1 MSLIRNILLWASKNY
16 WISHKLPKYK
26 FVQKSVSR
34 FMPGET
40 LDDALNKSSELEDI
54 GYGTIIT
61 YLGENSS
68 SKSQTLNTVKQYKKA
83 LEDIYSKSLKTVIS
97 VKLTQLGLDID
108 EELCI
113 DNLKELLKLAE
124 FKNTFIWIDMEEYIY
139 LEQTLKIYKKL
150 ILKHNNIGITLQSY
164 LYRSEDDLKSL
175 LEIAPY
181 IRLVKGA
188 YAEHSSV
195 SMQNRNEIS
204 DNYIKLANLMLG
216 KNILKNGLIP
226 SFATHDH
233 QIIYSLIKKINADKI
248 DQIHYEFNMLYGIR
262 RDLQD
267 EILKSDQNLKI
278 LISYGE
284 EWFPWYVRRLAENP
298 KNLFLL
304 LK

>member
-1 MSLIRNILLWASKNY
+1 
-16 WISHKLPKYK
+16 
-26 FVQKSVSR
+26 
-34 FMPGET
+34 MPGET
-40 LDDALNKSSELEDI
+40 LDHALSKCSELEDI

-61 YLGENSS
+61 YLGENSLN
-68 SKSQTLNTVKQYKKA
+68 KTQTLNTVKKYKDA
-83 LEDIYSKSLKTVIS
+83 LEDIDFRSLETVIS

-108 EELCI
+108 EELCVE
-113 DNLKELLKLAE
+113 NLKQLLKAAE
-124 FKNTFIWIDMEEYIY
+124 LKNTFVWIDMEEYIY
-139 LEQTLKIYKKL
+139 LELTLKIYKEL

-164 LYRSEDDLKSL
+164 LYRSEDDLRLL

-188 YAEHSSV
+188 YAENSSI

-204 DNYIKLANLMLG
+204 DNYIKLANLMLE
-216 KNILKNGLIP
+216 KKILKNGLKP

-233 QIIYSLIKKINADKI
+233 QIIYSLIKKINTDKI
-248 DQIHYEFNMLYGIR
+248 DKIYYEFNMLYGIR

>member
-1 MSLIRNILLWASKNY
+1 MSLIRNILLWSSKNY
-16 WISHKLPKYK
+16 WISRKLPKYK

-40 LDDALNKSSELEDI
+40 LEHALSKCSELEDI

-61 YLGENSS
+61 YLGENSLN
-68 SKSQTLNTVKQYKKA
+68 KTQTLNTVKKYQDA
-83 LEDIYSKSLKTVIS
+83 LEDIDLRSLKTVVS

-108 EELCI
+108 EELCVE
-113 DNLKELLKLAE
+113 NLKQLLKAAKL
-124 FKNTFIWIDMEEYIY
+124 KNTFVWIDMEEYIY
-139 LEQTLKIYKKL
+139 LELTLKIYKEL

-164 LYRSEDDLKSL
+164 LYRSEDDLRSL

-188 YAEHSSV
+188 YAENSSV

-204 DNYIKLANLMLG
+204 DNYIKLANLMLE
-216 KNILKNGLIP
+216 KKILKGGLIP

-233 QIIYSLIKKINADKI
+233 QIIYSLIKKINTDKI
-248 DQIHYEFNMLYGIR
+248 DKIHYEFNMLYGIR

-267 EILKSDQNLKI
+267 EILKLDQNLKI

>member
-1 MSLIRNILLWASKNY
+1 MSIIRNILLWSSKNY

-40 LDDALNKSSELEDI
+40 LEHALSKCSELEDI
-54 GYGTIIT
+54 DYGTIIT
-61 YLGENSS
+61 YLGENSL
-68 SKSQTLNTVKQYKKA
+68 SKIQTLNTVKQYKDA
-83 LEDIYSKSLKTVIS
+83 LEDIDSRSLKTVIS

-108 EELCI
+108 EGLCI
-113 DNLKELLKLAE
+113 DNLKQLLKVAE
-124 FKNTFIWIDMEEYIY
+124 LKNTFVWIDMEEYIY
-139 LEQTLKIYKKL
+139 LELTLKIYKKL
-150 ILKHNNIGITLQSY
+150 IPKHNNIGITLQSY

-175 LEIAPY
+175 LDIAPY

-188 YAEHSSV
+188 YAEDSSV
-195 SMQNRNEIS
+195 SMQNRNEIY
-204 DNYIKLANLMLG
+204 DNYLKLANLMLG
-216 KNILKNGLIP
+216 KKILKNGLIS

-233 QIIYSLIKKINADKI
+233 QIIYSLINKINADEIEKY
-248 DQIHYEFNMLYGIR
+248 HYEFNMLYGIR

>member
-1 MSLIRNILLWASKNY
+1 MSLVRNILLWSSKNY

-34 FMPGET
+34 FMPGEK
-40 LDDALNKSSELEDI
+40 LDDALSKSYELENM

-61 YLGENSS
+61 YLGENSLS
-68 SKSQTLNTVKQYKKA
+68 KA
-83 LEDIYSKSLKTVIS
+83 LTLKTVNQYQDALERIDERSLKTVIS

-108 EELCI
+108 EKLCF
-113 DNLKELLKLAE
+113 DNLKQLLKEAE
-124 FKNTFIWIDMEEYIY
+124 LKNTFVWIDMEEYIY
-139 LEQTLKIYKKL
+139 LELTLKIYKKL
-150 ILKHNNIGITLQSY
+150 IQEHQNIGITLQSY

-188 YAEHSSV
+188 YSEDSSV
-195 SMQNRNEIS
+195 SMQNRNEI
-204 DNYIKLANLMLG
+204 DGNYLKLANLMLE
-216 KNILKNGLIP
+216 KKILKNGLIP

-233 QIIYSLIKKINADKI
+233 HIIYSLINNINAAEIEKY
-248 DQIHYEFNMLYGIR
+248 HYEFNMLYGIR
-262 RDLQD
+262 RDLQN
-267 EILKSDQNLKI
+267 EILKSGQNLKI

>member
-1 MSLIRNILLWASKNY
+1 MSLVRNILLWSSKNY

-34 FMPGET
+34 FMPGEK
-40 LDDALNKSSELEDI
+40 LDDALSKSYELENM

-61 YLGENSS
+61 YLGENSL
-68 SKSQTLNTVKQYKKA
+68 SKALTLKTVNQYQDA
-83 LEDIYSKSLKTVIS
+83 LEDIDERSLKTVIS

-108 EELCI
+108 EELCF
-113 DNLKELLKLAE
+113 DNLKQLLKEAE
-124 FKNTFIWIDMEEYIY
+124 LKNTFVWIDMEEYIY
-139 LEQTLKIYKKL
+139 LELTLKIYKKL
-150 ILKHNNIGITLQSY
+150 IQEHQNIGITLQSY

-188 YAEHSSV
+188 YSEDSSV
-195 SMQNRNEIS
+195 SMQNRNEI
-204 DNYIKLANLMLG
+204 DGNYLKLANLMLE
-216 KNILKNGLIP
+216 KKILKNGLIP

-233 QIIYSLIKKINADKI
+233 HIIYSLINNINAAEIEKY
-248 DQIHYEFNMLYGIR
+248 HYEFNMLYGIR
-262 RDLQD
+262 RDLQN
-267 EILKSDQNLKI
+267 EILKSGQNLKI

>member
-26 FVQKSVSR
+26 FVQKSVLR

-40 LDDALNKSSELEDI
+40 LDHALSKCSELEDI

-61 YLGENSS
+61 YLGENSLT
-68 SKSQTLNTVKQYKKA
+68 KTQTLNTVKQYKDA
-83 LEDIYSKSLKTVIS
+83 LGSIDSRSLKSVIS

-108 EELCI
+108 EELCV
-113 DNLKELLKLAE
+113 DNLKQLLNMADL
-124 FKNTFIWIDMEEYIY
+124 KNTFVWIDMEEYIY
-139 LEQTLKIYKKL
+139 LELTLKIYKKL
-150 ILKHNNIGITLQSY
+150 IQKHNNIGITLQSY
-164 LYRSEDDLKSL
+164 LYRSEDDLESL
-175 LEIAPY
+175 LDIAPY

-188 YAEHSSV
+188 YAEDSSV
-195 SMQNRNEIS
+195 SMHNRNEIY
-204 DNYIKLANLMLG
+204 DNYIKLANIMLE

-233 QIIYSLIKKINADKI
+233 QIIYSLINKINVDKI
-248 DQIHYEFNMLYGIR
+248 DKSNYEFSMLYGIR

-267 EILKSDQNLKI
+267 EILNSDQNLKI

-298 KNLFLL
+298 KNLILL
-304 LK
+304 IK

>member
-1 MSLIRNILLWASKNY
+1 MSLIRNILLWSSKNY

-40 LDDALNKSSELEDI
+40 LEHALNKCSELEDI

-61 YLGENSS
+61 YLGENSL
-68 SKSQTLNTVKQYKKA
+68 SKTQILNTVKQYKDS
-83 LEDIYSKSLKTVIS
+83 LENIDSRSLKTVIS

-108 EELCI
+108 EELCV
-113 DNLKELLKLAE
+113 DNLEQLLNAADL
-124 FKNTFIWIDMEEYIY
+124 KNTFVWIDMEEYIY
-139 LEQTLKIYKKL
+139 LELTLKIYKKL
-150 ILKHNNIGITLQSY
+150 IQKHNNIGITLQSY

-175 LEIAPY
+175 LGIAPY

-188 YAEHSSV
+188 YAEDSSV
-195 SMQNRNEIS
+195 SMQNRKEIY
-204 DNYIKLANLMLG
+204 DNYIKLANIMLE

-233 QIIYSLIKKINADKI
+233 HIIYSLINKINLDKI
-248 DQIHYEFNMLYGIR
+248 DKSNYEFNMLYGIR
-262 RDLQD
+262 KDLQY
-267 EILKSDQNLKI
+267 EILNSDQNLKI

-298 KNLFLL
+298 KNLLL
-304 LK
+304 LIK

>member
-1 MSLIRNILLWASKNY
+1 MSLIRNILLWSSKNY

-40 LDDALNKSSELEDI
+40 LDHALSKCSELEDI
-54 GYGTIIT
+54 DYGTIIT
-61 YLGENSS
+61 YLGENSL
-68 SKSQTLNTVKQYKKA
+68 SKTQTLNIVKHYKDS
-83 LEDIYSKSLKTVIS
+83 LENIDSRSLKTVIS

-108 EELCI
+108 EELCV
-113 DNLKELLKLAE
+113 DNLEQLLNAADL
-124 FKNTFIWIDMEEYIY
+124 KNTFVWIDMEEYIY
-139 LEQTLKIYKKL
+139 LELTLKIYKKL
-150 ILKHNNIGITLQSY
+150 IQKHNNIGITLQSY

-175 LEIAPY
+175 LDIAPY

-188 YAEHSSV
+188 YAEDSSV
-195 SMQNRNEIS
+195 SMQNRKEIY
-204 DNYIKLANLMLG
+204 DNYIKLANIMLE

-233 QIIYSLIKKINADKI
+233 HIIYSLINNINLDKI
-248 DQIHYEFNMLYGIR
+248 DKSNYEFNMLYGIR
-262 RDLQD
+262 KDLQY
-267 EILKSDQNLKI
+267 EILNSDQNLKI

-298 KNLFLL
+298 KNLLL
-304 LK
+304 LIK

>member
-1 MSLIRNILLWASKNY
+1 MSLIRNILLWSSKNY

-40 LDDALNKSSELEDI
+40 LEHALSKSSELEDI

-61 YLGENSS
+61 YLGENSLN
-68 SKSQTLNTVKQYKKA
+68 KTQTLNTVKQYKDA
-83 LEDIYSKSLKTVIS
+83 LEDIDSRSLKTVIS

-108 EELCI
+108 EGLCI
-113 DNLKELLKLAE
+113 DNLKQLLKVAE
-124 FKNTFIWIDMEEYIY
+124 LKNTFVWIDMEEYIY
-139 LEQTLKIYKKL
+139 LELTLKIYKKL
-150 ILKHNNIGITLQSY
+150 IQKHNNIGITLQSY

-175 LEIAPY
+175 LGIAPY

-188 YAEHSSV
+188 YAEDSSV
-195 SMQNRNEIS
+195 SMHNRNEIY
-204 DNYIKLANLMLG
+204 DNYLKLANLMLG
-216 KNILKNGLIP
+216 KKILNNGLIP

-233 QIIYSLIKKINADKI
+233 QIIYYLINKINADEIEKY
-248 DQIHYEFNMLYGIR
+248 HYEFNMLYGIR

-267 EILKSDQNLKI
+267 EILKSAQNLKI

>member
-1 MSLIRNILLWASKNY
+1 MSLIRNILLWSSKNY

-34 FMPGET
+34 FMPGEK
-40 LDDALNKSSELEDI
+40 LDHALNKCSELEDI

-61 YLGENSS
+61 YLGENSLN
-68 SKSQTLNTVKQYKKA
+68 KTQTLNTVKKYKDA
-83 LEDIYSKSLKTVIS
+83 LIDIDLRSLKTVIS

-108 EELCI
+108 EELCVE
-113 DNLKELLKLAE
+113 NLKQLLKAAE
-124 FKNTFIWIDMEEYIY
+124 LKNTFVWIDMEEYLY
-139 LEQTLKIYKKL
+139 LELTLKIYKKL
-150 ILKHNNIGITLQSY
+150 ILKYNNIGITLQSY
-164 LYRSEDDLKSL
+164 LYRSEDDLRSL

-181 IRLVKGA
+181 IRVVKGA
-188 YAEHSSV
+188 YAENSSV

-204 DNYIKLANLMLG
+204 DNYIKLANIMLE
-216 KNILKNGLIP
+216 KKILENGLIP

-233 QIIYSLIKKINADKI
+233 QIIYSLIKKINKDTIDKV
-248 DQIHYEFNMLYGIR
+248 HYEFNMLYGIR

>member
-40 LDDALNKSSELEDI
+40 LDHALSKCSELEDI

-61 YLGENSS
+61 YLGENSL
-68 SKSQTLNTVKQYKKA
+68 SKTQTLNTVKKYKDA
-83 LEDIYSKSLKTVIS
+83 LEDIDLHSLKTVIS

-108 EELCI
+108 EDLCVE
-113 DNLKELLKLAE
+113 NLKQLLKAAE
-124 FKNTFIWIDMEEYIY
+124 LKNTFVWIDMEEYIY
-139 LEQTLKIYKKL
+139 LELTLKIYKKL

-164 LYRSEDDLKSL
+164 LYRSEDDLRSL

-188 YAEHSSV
+188 YAENSSV

-204 DNYIKLANLMLG
+204 DNYIKLANYMLE
-216 KNILKNGLIP
+216 KNILKNGFIS

-233 QIIYSLIKKINADKI
+233 QIIYSLIEKINTDKI
-248 DQIHYEFNMLYGIR
+248 DKIHYEFNMLYGIR
-262 RDLQD
+262 GDLQD
-267 EILKSDQNLKI
+267 EILKSDQNLTI

>member
-1 MSLIRNILLWASKNY
+1 MSLIRNILLWSSKNY
-16 WISHKLPKYK
+16 WISRKLPKYK

-40 LDDALNKSSELEDI
+40 LEHALSKCSELEDI

-61 YLGENSS
+61 YLGENSLN
-68 SKSQTLNTVKQYKKA
+68 KTQTLNTVKKYQDA
-83 LEDIYSKSLKTVIS
+83 LEDIDLRSLKTVIS

-108 EELCI
+108 EELCVE
-113 DNLKELLKLAE
+113 NLKQLLKAAKL
-124 FKNTFIWIDMEEYIY
+124 KNTFVWIDMEEYIY
-139 LEQTLKIYKKL
+139 LELTLKIYKEL

-164 LYRSEDDLKSL
+164 LYRSEDDLRSL

-188 YAEHSSV
+188 YAENSSV

-204 DNYIKLANLMLG
+204 DNYIKLANLMLE
-216 KNILKNGLIP
+216 KKILKGGLIP

-233 QIIYSLIKKINADKI
+233 QIIYSLIKKINTDKI
-248 DQIHYEFNMLYGIR
+248 DKIHYEFNMLYGIR

-267 EILKSDQNLKI
+267 EILKLDQNLKI

>member
-1 MSLIRNILLWASKNY
+1 MSLIRNILLWSSKNY

-40 LDDALNKSSELEDI
+40 LEHALSKSSELEDI

-61 YLGENSS
+61 YLGENSLN
-68 SKSQTLNTVKQYKKA
+68 KTQTLNTVKQYKDA
-83 LEDIYSKSLKTVIS
+83 LEDIDSRSLKTVIS

-108 EELCI
+108 EGLCI
-113 DNLKELLKLAE
+113 DNLKQLLKVAE
-124 FKNTFIWIDMEEYIY
+124 LKNTFVWIDMEEYIY
-139 LEQTLKIYKKL
+139 LELTLKIYKKL
-150 ILKHNNIGITLQSY
+150 IPKHNNIGITLQSY

-175 LEIAPY
+175 LDIAPY

-188 YAEHSSV
+188 YAEDSSV
-195 SMQNRNEIS
+195 SMQNRNEIY
-204 DNYIKLANLMLG
+204 DNYLKLANLMLG
-216 KNILKNGLIP
+216 KKILKNGLIP

-233 QIIYSLIKKINADKI
+233 QIIYSLINKINADEIEK
-248 DQIHYEFNMLYGIR
+248 DHYEFNMLYGIR

-267 EILKSDQNLKI
+267 EILKSGQNLKI

>member
-1 MSLIRNILLWASKNY
+1 MSLIRNILLWSSKNY

-40 LDDALNKSSELEDI
+40 LDHALSKCSELEDI

-61 YLGENSS
+61 YLGENSLN
-68 SKSQTLNTVKQYKKA
+68 KTQTLNTVKKYKVA
-83 LEDIYSKSLKTVIS
+83 FEDIDFRSLETVIS

-108 EELCI
+108 EELCVE
-113 DNLKELLKLAE
+113 NLKQLLKAAE
-124 FKNTFIWIDMEEYIY
+124 LKNTFVWIDMEEYIY
-139 LEQTLKIYKKL
+139 LELTLKIYKEL

-164 LYRSEDDLKSL
+164 LYRSEDDLRLL

-188 YAEHSSV
+188 YAENSSI

-204 DNYIKLANLMLG
+204 DNYIKLANLMLE
-216 KNILKNGLIP
+216 KKILKNGLKP

-233 QIIYSLIKKINADKI
+233 QIIYSLIKKINTDKI
-248 DQIHYEFNMLYGIR
+248 DKIYYEFNMLYGIR

>member
-1 MSLIRNILLWASKNY
+1 MSLVRNILLWSSKNY

-34 FMPGET
+34 FMPGEK
-40 LDDALNKSSELEDI
+40 LDDALSKSYELENM

-61 YLGENSS
+61 YLGENSL
-68 SKSQTLNTVKQYKKA
+68 SKALTLKTVNQYQDA
-83 LEDIYSKSLKTVIS
+83 LEDIDERSLKTVIS

-108 EELCI
+108 EELCF
-113 DNLKELLKLAE
+113 DNLKQLLKEAE
-124 FKNTFIWIDMEEYIY
+124 LKNTFVWIDMEEYIY
-139 LEQTLKIYKKL
+139 FELTLKIYKKL
-150 ILKHNNIGITLQSY
+150 IQEHQNIGITLQSY

-188 YAEHSSV
+188 YSEDSSV
-195 SMQNRNEIS
+195 SMQNRNEI
-204 DNYIKLANLMLG
+204 DGNYLKLANLLLE
-216 KNILKNGLIP
+216 KKILKNGLIP

-233 QIIYSLIKKINADKI
+233 HIIYSLINNINAAEIEKY
-248 DQIHYEFNMLYGIR
+248 HYEFNMLYGIR
-262 RDLQD
+262 RDLQN
-267 EILKSDQNLKI
+267 EILKSGQNLKI

-284 EWFPWYVRRLAENP
+284 EWCPWYVRRLAENP

>member
-1 MSLIRNILLWASKNY
+1 MSK
-16 WISHKLPKYK
+16 
-26 FVQKSVSR
+26 
-34 FMPGET
+34 T
-40 LDDALNKSSELEDI
+40 
-54 GYGTIIT
+54 
-61 YLGENSS
+61 
-68 SKSQTLNTVKQYKKA
+68 QTLNTVKQYKDA
-83 LEDIYSKSLKTVIS
+83 LEDIDSRSLKTVIS

-108 EELCI
+108 EGLCI
-113 DNLKELLKLAE
+113 DNLKQLLKVAE
-124 FKNTFIWIDMEEYIY
+124 LKNTFVWIDMEEYIY
-139 LEQTLKIYKKL
+139 LELTLKIYKKL
-150 ILKHNNIGITLQSY
+150 IQKHNNIGITLQSY

-175 LEIAPY
+175 LDIAPY

-188 YAEHSSV
+188 YAEDSSV
-195 SMQNRNEIS
+195 SMQNRNEIY
-204 DNYIKLANLMLG
+204 DNYLKLANLMLG
-216 KNILKNGLIP
+216 KKILKNGLIP

-233 QIIYSLIKKINADKI
+233 QIIYYLINKINADEIEKY
-248 DQIHYEFNMLYGIR
+248 HYEFNMLYGIR